1 MPAVQSDPKEKG
13 ESSMIKQIL
22 FSVLAI
28 FIAWSIFDFLLHR
41 LLLRSTYEANAS
53 LWRPEDQL
61 NLPLIYLVIFVLIVS
76 FVLFYGFLINQKS
89 LASGIRFG
97 AIFGLFI
104 GVSVGFGTYIHMPI
118 PLILAW
124 GWFLGGWIKAITAG
138 AIVGALIKQ
147 NP

>member
-1 MPAVQSDPKEKG
+1 M
-13 ESSMIKQIL
+13 
-22 FSVLAI
+22 
-28 FIAWSIFDFLLHR
+28 
-41 LLLRSTYEANAS
+41 
-53 LWRPEDQL
+53 
-61 NLPLIYLVIFVLIVS
+61 IYLIIFVLIVS

-124 GWFLGGWIKAITAG
+124 SWFLGGWIKAITAG
-138 AIVGALIKQ
+138 AIVRALIKQ